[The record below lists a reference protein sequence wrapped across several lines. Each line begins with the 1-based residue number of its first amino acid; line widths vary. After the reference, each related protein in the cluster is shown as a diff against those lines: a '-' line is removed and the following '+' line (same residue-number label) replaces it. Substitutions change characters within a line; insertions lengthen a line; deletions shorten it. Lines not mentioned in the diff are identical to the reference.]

1 MAETV
6 HCCPSPRFEAQVDW
20 GARMGSARNFMER
33 HGIIPASRRP
43 KPRIEPAALRVHSLP
58 LKPPLPLPDLL
69 QHLNGEPPPDR
80 AVTREWPHTPVA
92 DED

>member
-6 HCCPSPRFEAQVDW
+6 QCCPSPRFEAQVDW
-20 GARMGSARNFMER
+20 GARTGSARNFLER
-33 HGIIPASRRP
+33 HGIIPARRHP
-43 KPRIEPAALRVHSLP
+43 KPRIEPDAFRVHQSP

-80 AVTREWPHTPVA
+80 AVTGQWPHSSST
-92 DED
+92 DEA